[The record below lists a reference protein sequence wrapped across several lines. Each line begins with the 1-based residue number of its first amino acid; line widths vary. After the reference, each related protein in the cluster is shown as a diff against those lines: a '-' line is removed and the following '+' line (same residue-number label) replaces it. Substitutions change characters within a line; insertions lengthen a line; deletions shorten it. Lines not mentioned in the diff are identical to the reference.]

1 MGNSGNIR
9 YKFDKKSDGYVV
21 VIASAINGGVDIPP
35 VYNDG
40 KSGEHPV
47 VGIGNEAFALSDAEY
62 IRIPQ
67 SVVKISIDALY
78 AYVALKNIFVD
89 ENNLVYKSIDGNLY
103 SKDGKKI
110 IRYAKAKKDTLLD
123 IPNGVVE
130 IGDFAFFGS
139 KNLVSVTIPESVTKI
154 GEWAFALCGLKIANI
169 PNKVKTIGDYAFEGC
184 ENLEQVY
191 IPACVTYIGENAF
204 DGCLRLRSIYVDK
217 QNPVYQSKKCSPKSS
232 ASDTYLC
239 TKDGTIIFD
248 PSEADCSDE
257 ECAVEKPMK
266 TSNRA
271 FTERPKGYVF
281 EYDTETDG
289 YAFIVG
295 ASVFTEK
302 QGVDIPSVYDDG
314 IHGERS
320 VTEIRRNGQITNFLV
335 YLSIPKSV
343 KKIGFDVYS
352 YCMASIIFVDDEN
365 PNYQSID
372 GVLYSKDGESLIR
385 YPQGKVD
392 LSFTVPDGVTDICEN
407 AFEGCPHLKEVIISD
422 GVRFI
427 GANAFKWC
435 SLEEVKFPTAYNWV
449 LISYIDETPRN
460 IGWLSA
466 DCLKDEKVAVKYL
479 CKKYY
484 KYMWTPMREMPD
496 DVEIKNLETI
506 KKRGK

>member
-1 MGNSGNIR
+1 MENRGNIR

-40 KSGEHPV
+40 KNGERPV
-47 VGIGNEAFALSDAEY
+47 VEIGNEAFAFSDAKY
-62 IRIPQ
+62 VRIPE
-67 SVVKISIDALY
+67 SVVKISTDALY
-78 AYVALKNIFVD
+78 AYVALEYVFVD
-89 ENNLVYKSIDGNLY
+89 ANNPVYKSVDGNLY

-110 IRYAKAKKDTLLD
+110 IRYAKAKKDTSLD

-154 GEWAFALCGLKIANI
+154 GEWAFALGGLKIANI
-169 PNKVKTIGDYAFEGC
+169 PSNVKTIGDYAFDGC

-191 IPACVTYIGENAF
+191 IPASVMHIGENVF
-204 DGCLRLRSIYVDK
+204 DGYLRLRSIYVDK
-217 QNPVYQSKKCSPKSS
+217 QNPVYQSKKCSPES
-232 ASDTYLC
+232 SDTYLC
-239 TKDGTIIFD
+239 TKGGTIIFY
-248 PSEADCSDE
+248 PSEADCSGE
-257 ECAVEKPMK
+257 ECTAEKPMK

-281 EYDTETDG
+281 EYNAETDD

-352 YCMASIIFVDDEN
+352 YCKTSIIFVDDEN
-365 PNYQSID
+365 SNYQSID

-385 YPQGKVD
+385 YPHGKVD
-392 LSFTVPDGVTDICEN
+392 LSFTVPDGVTDICES
-407 AFEGCPHLKEVIISD
+407 AFDGCPHLKKVIISD

-449 LISYIDETPRN
+449 LTSYIDETPRH

-466 DCLKDEKVAVKYL
+466 DCLRNEKIAAKYL
-479 CKKYY
+479 CKKYC
-484 KYMWTPMREMPD
+484 KYMWTPASEIPD
-496 DVEIKNLETI
+496 DPEIKNLETI